1 MALLSYFSGN
11 VTWAASFKYRD
22 YRLLWVA
29 TVFQSVGMGMEHVAL
44 GWLVLELTDSAF
56 MVGVASAARMA
67 PFFFLG
73 IVSGAVADRVERR
86 MFLRMLAL
94 AGAIVSGL
102 TALVLYQDTGLVW
115 PIILLAMSMGCV
127 WAFTMTMRQA
137 YTFDIVGPEAALN
150 GLALTVS

>member
-73 IVSGAVADRVERR
+73 IVNPSLVV
-86 MFLRMLAL
+86 LW
-94 AGAIVSGL
+94 GL
-102 TALVLYQDTGLVW
+102 SEHPMPLGLH
-115 PIILLAMSMGCV
+115 P
-127 WAFTMTMRQA
+127 
-137 YTFDIVGPEAALN
+137 
-150 GLALTVS
+150 LTVGLG